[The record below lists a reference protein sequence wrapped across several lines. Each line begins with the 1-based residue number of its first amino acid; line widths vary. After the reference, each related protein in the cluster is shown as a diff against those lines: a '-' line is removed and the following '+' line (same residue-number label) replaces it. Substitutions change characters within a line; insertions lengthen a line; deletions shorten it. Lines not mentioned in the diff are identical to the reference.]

1 MSTPRLPH
9 QRHGVSREEERLWI
23 GFYQRIQKDPALASE
38 LLALMKADAVM
49 RREHLALYLC
59 CRQSLRHAQ
68 HRQWRNRQLAQLVRL
83 ILFGP
88 WHALQRL
95 WQRSEDIAIACLPED
110 SAHTPAP
117 SAPAITTRRPRT
129 SMPASARNGHA
140 APKPAT

>member
-1 MSTPRLPH
+1 MSTPRLRH

-68 HRQWRNRQLAQLVRL
+68 HRQWRNRQLAHLVRL

-110 SAHTPAP
+110 STHTPAP
-117 SAPAITTRRPRT
+117 SAPAIATRRPRT
-129 SMPASARNGHA
+129 SMPANARNGHA
-140 APKPAT
+140 APKPAN

>member
-95 WQRSEDIAIACLPED
+95 WQRSEDIAITCLPED
-110 SAHTPAP
+110 STHTPAP
-117 SAPAITTRRPRT
+117 SAPAIATRRPRT
-129 SMPASARNGHA
+129 SMPANARNGHA
-140 APKPAT
+140 APKPAN